1 MNELLKQIKL
11 TEVEGFTPGT
21 PCAKVSLSDRCPE
34 RAYCVKK
41 KIRTISDREY
51 YARLFYK
58 KYIEPEGA
66 ISLNEILNRPFF
78 SVYENVYSG
87 DEYCL
92 YREENGMWYEAETV
106 DTEFVDDLKLAES
119 VRLEIL
125 KMMEE
130 YRDEIEEFKD
140 GEGYQYCETS
150 SDRYDYVTSNYGK
163 IGEYCA
169 DNDRLTRAF
178 GLDQE
183 WEI

>member
-1 MNELLKQIKL
+1 MHDC
-11 TEVEGFTPGT
+11 F
-21 PCAKVSLSDRCPE
+21 
-34 RAYCVKK
+34 
-41 KIRTISDREY
+41 
-51 YARLFYK
+51 K
-58 KYIEPEGA
+58 KYIEPEGT

-92 YREENGMWYEAETV
+92 YWEENGMWYEAETV

-140 GEGYQYCETS
+140 GELYQYCETS
-150 SDRYDYVTSNYGK
+150 SDRYDYVRSNYGK